1 MTWSEWIIN
10 IWYTPFIPVGDGYNC
25 EPQWNCFPKTP
36 TLKVWCQREVW
47 ELSAR
52 LSRLYSLRPPRVSN
66 SVSCN
71 FETGL
76 IRVVSKLKVRH
87 DADRCGGTN
96 GRAEGLIGEYDPWS
110 EIEHCCGW
118 TVASQLLR
126 MARWFTEY
134 DLLVKFMILCRYC
147 MMRGCMYI
155 LHEWV
160 YGGTNHSISLAV
172 PGWQTDNAAGE
183 QRSRSTG
190 RGA

>member
-1 MTWSEWIIN
+1 MATTVNHSGTAFLKPERSKFDGKGKFGSCLPACRGSIHCVHLVCLIL
-10 IWYTPFIPVGDGYNC
+10 FPVI
-25 EPQWNCFPKTP
+25 
-36 TLKVWCQREVW
+36 
-47 ELSAR
+47 
-52 LSRLYSLRPPRVSN
+52 LRPDQ
-66 SVSCN
+66 
-71 FETGL
+71 FELYPSWKFDTM
-76 IRVVSKLKVRH
+76 RRNE
-87 DADRCGGTN
+87 RTN

-118 TVASQLLR
+118 TVASELLR

-134 DLLVKFMILCRYC
+134 DLLVKFMIVCRCC

-183 QRSRSTG
+183 QGSRSTG